1 MKIKIKIALIVILMF
16 FSRNLFAQK
25 DSIVNFFDKKGIITK
40 NKEKARSFQIITKK
54 EDSLWLVRNFRKS
67 GTLYN
72 YSYSISK
79 ENKVKR
85 GKSVFF
91 NKYGKKTGELF
102 YDQKGNKQGKSQRW
116 FDNDSLNIT
125 GFYLAGKREGIW
137 KAYHYNGKLAARV
150 VFKNDS
156 VLKTTYYNNNN
167 NNNNTELV
175 ANKEALKHI
184 KPIFKGGN
192 KKYIKNLK
200 RLTKKI
206 TFKVKGKIIVNY
218 IIDVNG
224 TIKDVTI
231 DEKMPEKLKKE
242 IIVFF
247 ENLKGWEPAVHLN
260 RKIPYNFSQPL
271 NFNN

>member
-1 MKIKIKIALIVILMF
+1 MKIKIALIVILMF

-167 NNNNTELV
+167 NTEVV

-247 ENLKGWEPAVHLN
+247 ENLKGWEPAVYLN